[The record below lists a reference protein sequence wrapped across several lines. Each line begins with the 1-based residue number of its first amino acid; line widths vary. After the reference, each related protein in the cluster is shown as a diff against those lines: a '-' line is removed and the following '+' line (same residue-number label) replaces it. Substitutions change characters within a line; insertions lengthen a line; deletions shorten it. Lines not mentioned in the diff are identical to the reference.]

1 MVITNKQKFNKKY
14 GFKADEGHSMAE
26 ISRLTGVSTSI
37 LSQVMSRGR
46 GAHKSNP
53 SSVRNAKTGKK
64 TGGKSLAG
72 KMSATQWGQAR
83 IYSFVM
89 GGKTQST
96 ADKDL
101 WEKHKGKKKSIK
113 TNKDGKDNK
122 TKKYQRGG

>member
-1 MVITNKQKFNKKY
+1 MVLTNKNKFNKKY
-14 GFKADEGHSMAE
+14 GFKADAPHSMAE

-46 GAHKSNP
+46 GARKTNP
-53 SSVRNAKTGKK
+53 GSVRNTKGVK
-64 TGGKSLAG
+64 GGAG
-72 KMSATQWGQAR
+72 AKMSATQWGQAR

-101 WEKHKGKKKSIK
+101 WQKHKSKKKSIK
-113 TNKDGKDNK
+113 TINGKK
-122 TKKYQRGG
+122 GKAGKRGG